1 MHVKLLSVK
10 LNHFQSNGPFK
21 HTTFHFQ
28 KYNSEHKI
36 RSQLCSRPPN
46 IRAVVVAGKH
56 IWNRKLVRRGN
67 LCQHWGENLPWSP
80 PCQEKWKK
88 IKKLWVN
95 RYSQNRTLSWASA
108 RLKCKPHTHKLGRSG
123 SECVFK
129 KQSNDVR
136 FDQIDFLLWNGG
148 MWWEKSGAQLWPL
161 LPTTHTYSQ
170 KRTNLESKVFFSS
183 DGCDSFVTAIRKT
196 VCDKSMFPCST
207 AAQPQTPSL
216 CCYSAYFYGPNSFK
230 IWINAALYYITTA
243 QYMQNC
249 VQLL

>member
-148 MWWEKSGAQLWPL
+148 MWWEKV
-161 LPTTHTYSQ
+161 
-170 KRTNLESKVFFSS
+170 E
-183 DGCDSFVTAIRKT
+183 
-196 VCDKSMFPCST
+196 
-207 AAQPQTPSL
+207 
-216 CCYSAYFYGPNSFK
+216 
-230 IWINAALYYITTA
+230 
-243 QYMQNC
+243 QNC
-249 VQLL
+249 NHCYQLHTPTAKRGQIWNQKSSFLLMAVTVLWQPSGRLSVTNQCFRAPQQLNHRRLHCVAILHIFMDPTVLRFG